1 MSHLSLIA
9 CTSDCL
15 YQQEGRCTLERAAS
29 GGVPSAENPCVHF
42 VPRQTRPLQN
52 GGQCLPNIPNAD

>member
-1 MSHLSLIA
+1 MSLIA

-29 GGVPSAENPCVHF
+29 GGTPSAENPCVHF
-42 VPRQTRPLQN
+42 VPRRAGRSQD
-52 GGQCLPNIPNAD
+52 GGQGLPDVPDAD